1 LKPYKKGA
9 TYVLYHHEHY
19 DGTGY
24 PRHISGRNIPI
35 GARILSVA
43 DSYDAMTTDRPYRK
57 ALPPN
62 TAVAELKTCSGTQF
76 DPKVVEAFI
85 IVLKNYYNFVE
96 E

>member
-1 LKPYKKGA
+1 
-9 TYVLYHHEHY
+9 
-19 DGTGY
+19 
-24 PRHISGRNIPI
+24 
-35 GARILSVA
+35 
-43 DSYDAMTTDRPYRK
+43 MTTDRPYRK